1 MRRIT
6 RKIKKIIILSALV
19 LSAIKGLD
27 YVKSN
32 EIFVEDIRPETI
44 EIAAKAEKP
53 IVVEKITPKAKV
65 SVQTQEDTDT
75 VVKSNNIYD
84 DIPAFSGESFYVING
99 DNPNFTDEEK
109 ENLEAFEEYSELDSL
124 GRCGVAYA
132 NICTELMPTEK
143 RGNVGHIKPSGWNQ
157 AKYQE
162 VKDFEQKKS
171 FNDVPGYLYNRCHL
185 IGFQLAGENDNEKNL
200 ITGTRYLNIS
210 GMLDVENL
218 VAEYVKET
226 GNHVLYRVSPIFIED
241 ELVCRG
247 VTIEAYSV
255 EDMGEGIE
263 LYRFFYNVQPGI
275 EIDYKTGESYVN

>member
-1 MRRIT
+1 MRRIM
-6 RKIKKIIILSALV
+6 RKTKKIIILSVLV

-27 YVKSN
+27 YIKSN
-32 EIFVEDIRPETI
+32 EVFVEDIKPETI
-44 EIAAKAEKP
+44 EITAKAEKP

-65 SVQTQEDTDT
+65 SVQAQEDTDT

-99 DNPNFTDEEK
+99 DNPNFTDKEK

-143 RGNVGHIKPSGWNQ
+143 RKNIGHIKPSGWNQ

-275 EIDYKTGESYVN
+275 EIDYKTGKSYVN

>member
-1 MRRIT
+1 MRRIM
-6 RKIKKIIILSALV
+6 RKTKKIIILSALV

-32 EIFVEDIRPETI
+32 EVFVEDIKPETI
-44 EIAAKAEKP
+44 EIAAEAEKP

-65 SVQTQEDTDT
+65 SVQVQEDTDT

-84 DIPAFSGESFYVING
+84 NIPTFNGESFYVING

-143 RGNVGHIKPSGWNQ
+143 RGNIGHIKPSGWNQ

-275 EIDYKTGESYVN
+275 EIDYKTGESFVN